1 MVPPSDVC
9 WFINPMNTIVIS
21 TINHSEMG
29 VICTNLANELG
40 HHLVEK
46 NMERS
51 TMLNRWVNQHF
62 YHFDM
67 GHVQWFANC
76 YIVYQRVNHDF
87 LMVFPLHLNLLDQS
101 SRLHLAG
108 FTSGVS
114 LPASWQPI
122 RPWCPKDSQVS
133 KLVYKSNNLCSW

>member
-1 MVPPSDVC
+1 MILGLGHSEVVMKFTQIHDVC

-21 TINHSEMG
+21 TINHSEIG

-67 GHVQWFANC
+67 GHVQ
-76 YIVYQRVNHDF
+76 
-87 LMVFPLHLNLLDQS
+87 
-101 SRLHLAG
+101 
-108 FTSGVS
+108 
-114 LPASWQPI
+114 
-122 RPWCPKDSQVS
+122 
-133 KLVYKSNNLCSW
+133 